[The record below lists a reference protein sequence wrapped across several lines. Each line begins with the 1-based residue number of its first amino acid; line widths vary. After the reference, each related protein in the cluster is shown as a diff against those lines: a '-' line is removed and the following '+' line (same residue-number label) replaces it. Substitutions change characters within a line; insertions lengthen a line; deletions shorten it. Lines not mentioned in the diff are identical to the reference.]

1 MKTGITAKTLLLA
14 AVLACICLA
23 DDDDKQKEI
32 DLIDQLEM
40 QDGVTF
46 SEIEDSGRKRWEVQ
60 GSRAQAL
67 DLEHIRIYNVRA
79 TFITDNGKKIIMI
92 TDYADVNRVT
102 MEIKTDQFVT
112 IIYEENVLTG
122 IGLLID
128 TVNKKKFS
136 ILKDVQI
143 LTARK
148 KEEMDLKDLKENL

>member
-1 MKTGITAKTLLLA
+1 MKTGISGKTIFLA

-23 DDDDKQKEI
+23 EDDDKKTEI

-46 SEIEDSGRKRWEVQ
+46 SEIEDNGRKRWEVQ
-60 GSRAQAL
+60 GSRAKAL

-79 TFITDNGKKIIMI
+79 TFVTDNGKKIIMI

-102 MEIKTDQFVT
+102 MEVKTDQFVT
-112 IIYEENVLTG
+112 IIYEDHVLTG

-148 KEEMDLKDLKENL
+148 KEEMNLRELKKNL